1 MVTTLNITLTDEVV
15 EDARSVKQARGLTWA
30 QYIEVAADELEKPDD
45 DTVSEA
51 EALAEELDTVS
62 RANELL
68 DELEKSKESQD
79 DNAE

>member
-15 EDARSVKQARGLTWA
+15 ENARSVKQARDLTWA
-30 QYIEVAADELEKPDD
+30 QYIEVAAEELEKSDT
-45 DTVSEA
+45 DTVSA
-51 EALAEELDTVS
+51 EALAEEVDPVS

-68 DELEKSKESQD
+68 DKSETSKESQD